1 MQNTTIEGI
10 VKNGQIVLS
19 QDVKLPEMTK
29 VYVVV
34 QKTEKKRI
42 PRIMSPRLVDKS
54 KLVDFEREIIEI
66 KDDEI

>member
-19 QDVKLPEMTK
+19 KNVNLPEMTK

-34 QKTEKKRI
+34 QETEKKRI

-66 KDDEI
+66 EDDEI